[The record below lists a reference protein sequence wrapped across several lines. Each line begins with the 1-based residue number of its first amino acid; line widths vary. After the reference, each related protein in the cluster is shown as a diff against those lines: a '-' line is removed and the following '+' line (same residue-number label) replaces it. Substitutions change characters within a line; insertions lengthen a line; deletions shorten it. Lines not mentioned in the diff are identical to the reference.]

1 MKARFSFGWALLAA
15 LFTFSACDE
24 STEDL
29 GSSLTNLHDQ
39 LNVSNQ
45 VFQVTSRSVSA
56 GSVWARSNVSY
67 LGCVKDPETG
77 GYVTSHFMT
86 QFYMLEDEQFSQ
98 DAAYVTHDEDGN
110 IVADSC
116 EIRLFY
122 KTYYGDP
129 LATMKLGIY
138 ELDHPMTEDQHYES
152 DFDPFAEGYI
162 RSGGIEKQVTYTLIN
177 YTDDDRDDDDYAD
190 NICIK
195 LNDPYTDK
203 NGVTYSN
210 YGTYVLRTFESH
222 PEYFKNT
229 MMFMHHV
236 VPGFYITHKGGI
248 GSMVQVLYP
257 QLNVFFHSNKDGEE
271 TDLLLKFSGTEEVLQ
286 SCMVVND
293 ESTINDMVAD
303 NSCTY
308 LKTPTGIFTELTLPV
323 DEIFTNHDK
332 DTINSAS
339 LSLTRLNNTEHDQ
352 WSFNVPSTLLMVE
365 KDSLYNFFDKRSLAD
380 NKQSYLSSYSSAL
393 NSYTYSNI
401 SGLVRH
407 MAIAKQEGLRTNPNW
422 LSEHPNWNKV
432 VVVPIVPSYRTYTDS
447 YGRSYQVLIGVTH
460 DMSLGFTRLCGGST
474 PIELSVIYS
483 KFKE

>member
-1 MKARFSFGWALLAA
+1 MKARFSFGWALIVA

-29 GSSLTNLHDQ
+29 GSSLTNLSDQ

-56 GSVWARSNVSY
+56 GSVWARSSTSY

-77 GYVTSHFMT
+77 GYITSHFMT
-86 QFYMLEDEQFSQ
+86 QFFMLEDEKFSKESS
-98 DAAYVTHDEDGN
+98 YVRHDDDGN

-122 KTYYGDP
+122 MDYYGDP
-129 LATMKLGIY
+129 HATMKLCLH
-138 ELDHPMTEDQHYES
+138 ELDHPMTEAQHYES
-152 DFDPFAEGYI
+152 DFDPITEGYI
-162 RSGGIEKQVTYTLIN
+162 RSGGIEKQVTYTLVN
-177 YTDDDRDDDDYAD
+177 YTDEDRDDKTYAN

-203 NGVTYSN
+203 DGVTYPN
-210 YGTYVLRTFESH
+210 YGTYILRTFVSH
-222 PEYFKNT
+222 PEYFKNS
-229 MMFMHHV
+229 MAFLHHV
-236 VPGFYITHKGGI
+236 VPGFYITHEGGV
-248 GSMVQVLYP
+248 GSMVQIIYP
-257 QLNVFFHSNKDGEE
+257 QLNIFYHASKEGVES
-271 TDLLLKFSGTEEVLQ
+271 DLLLKFSGTEEVLQ
-286 SCMVVND
+286 SCTVVND
-293 ESTINDMVAD
+293 ESVINAMVSD

-323 DEIFTNHDK
+323 DDIFANHDR

-339 LSLTRLNNTEHDQ
+339 LSLTRLNNSEHNE
-352 WSFNVPSTLLMVE
+352 WSFSVPTNLLMVE
-365 KDSLYNFFDKRSLAD
+365 TDSLYNFFDKRAMSD
-380 NKQSYLSSYSSAL
+380 NKQSYLSSYSSSQ
-393 NSYTYSNI
+393 NSYTFSNI
-401 SGLVRH
+401 SMLVRH

-432 VVVPIVPSYRTYTDS
+432 VIVPVVPSYRTYSDS
-447 YGRSYQVLIGVTH
+447 YGRSYQALIGITH
-460 DMSLGFTRLCGGST
+460 DMSLGFTRLSGGST

-483 KFKE
+483 KFKD